1 MIMKRQAI
9 YKNSKR
15 KTQIC
20 ATFQCHLKTTVLKVK
35 NTN

>member
-15 KTQIC
+15 KTC
-20 ATFQCHLKTTVLKVK
+20 ATFQCNLKTTVLKVK